1 MTANLLFKQ
10 ISYWYKHYKY
20 IPDVLNLGGRFCI
33 CYIFKDSSTQ
43 YETFIEKIVQTVQ
56 RHVKELDITM
66 PEIWIE
72 PGRAI
77 VGNAGITLYTIGSM
91 KDIPNVRSYIAV
103 DGGMT
108 DNIRPALY
116 NASYEGV

>member
-1 MTANLLFKQ
+1 
-10 ISYWYKHYKY
+10 
-20 IPDVLNLGGRFCI
+20 
-33 CYIFKDSSTQ
+33 
-43 YETFIEKIVQTVQ
+43 Q
-56 RHVKELDITM
+56 RHVKELDIPM

-116 NASYEGV
+116 NATYEGVIANKVNEQKIAESSISGKCCESGDMLIWDLPVPEVEAGHILAVF